1 MSLFTQRSLPLEK
14 QMYVLLGHLR
24 SKNTDETLQGA
35 QVLKDK
41 QGLIQRT
48 TVGKVEQVEVTRLEG
63 VIVP

>member
-1 MSLFTQRSLPLEK
+1 
-14 QMYVLLGHLR
+14 MYVLLGHLHA
-24 SKNTDETLQGA
+24 KNTDETLQGA

-48 TVGKVEQVEVTRLEG
+48 TVGKVEQVEVTRLED

>member
-14 QMYVLLGHLR
+14 QMYVLLGHLH

-41 QGLIQRT
+41 QRLIQRT

-63 VIVP
+63 VIFP

>member
-1 MSLFTQRSLPLEK
+1 
-14 QMYVLLGHLR
+14 MYVLLGHLH

-48 TVGKVEQVEVTRLEG
+48 TVGKVEQVEVTRLED